1 MYSKINEFCKVRNS
15 GNCFYN
21 TLAPTE
27 RVLFIIDLLKSENI
41 PYELD
46 IFDSRNPN
54 SKYFN
59 IYLIGSSDKFVV
71 AHHDVMNP
79 TTDNANDNSASI
91 INAIMLKK
99 LMPEINVGLLDGE
112 ELGGFGSQ
120 QLSDHINDGK
130 FGTIKW
136 VLNLELTGCGGENFF
151 IGNYPGPLMDHIKT
165 MFNCPVL
172 QTPFND
178 SIIFRSNNID
188 SVVINPAPI
197 LREASPGDLLDKN
210 LLIYNG
216 NVLSTKMLYYCHT
229 KNDTLSTINIQ
240 DMKDFVEKVA
250 MPILK

>member
-1 MYSKINEFCKVRNS
+1 MYSKITDFCKVRNR
-15 GNCFYN
+15 GNCSHN

-46 IFDSRNPN
+46 IFDSHNPN
-54 SKYFN
+54 CKYFN
-59 IYLIGSSDKFVV
+59 IYLTGNSDKFVV

-91 INAIMLKK
+91 INAIMIKK
-99 LMPEINVGLLDGE
+99 MLPDMNVAILDGE

-120 QLSDHINDGK
+120 RLSDHINDGK
-130 FGTIKW
+130 FGSIKW

-151 IGNYPGPLMDHIKT
+151 IGNYPGPLTDHIKGI
-165 MFNCPVL
+165 FDCPVL
-172 QTPFND
+172 HTPFND
-178 SIIFRSNNID
+178 SVIFIRNNID

-197 LREASPGDLLDKN
+197 LREASPADMLNKT

-216 NVLSTKMLYYCHT
+216 NVLSTKMLFFCHT
-229 KNDTLSTINIQ
+229 KNDTLSSINVQ
-240 DMKDFVEKVA
+240 DMRDFVEKVA